1 MAPKADENPAIT
13 VRRAAMNLLARREQ
27 SFTELLQKLTRKYPD
42 MDRQETILPALER
55 LRNENLQSD
64 ARFVEAYVR
73 FRSTRGM
80 GPLKIEMELDQKG
93 VSSSLIWTELY
104 KDDMDWVALCR
115 EALQRKF
122 SDESAE
128 NLKDKEKRYRF
139 LSQRGF
145 DGEQIRS
152 ALAKK

>member
-1 MAPKADENPAIT
+1 
-13 VRRAAMNLLARREQ
+13 
-27 SFTELLQKLTRKYPD
+27 
-42 MDRQETILPALER
+42 
-55 LRNENLQSD
+55 
-64 ARFVEAYVR
+64 
-73 FRSTRGM
+73 
-80 GPLKIEMELDQKG
+80 
-93 VSSSLIWTELY
+93 TELY

-115 EALQRKF
+115 ESLQRKF